1 MSGEDLVRKS
11 LTAAATCILGT
22 VLIFCQICSPV
33 GHYLWRL
40 SFVTCLC
47 SFQFE
52 AVEQFVQNLQRY
64 VKGEELFNVV
74 DKTRGY

>member
-1 MSGEDLVRKS
+1 MNGEDLVRKS
-11 LTAAATCILGT
+11 LTAAATCSLCA

-33 GHYLWRL
+33 GHHLFGL
-40 SFVTCLC
+40 SSVMCLC

-52 AVEQFVQNLQRY
+52 AVEQFVQNLQHY